1 MTYDEAREYLTPSL
15 YKRPPYYIGEEHYGT
30 YSAYAIHRDSDALD
44 RANFQVMDEA
54 LTDASQDVLDN
65 DLMPYVTR
73 ESHWAVGWLDTLRIP
88 EGNESAVIALAGLMK
103 RLENHSCLDDDLYSA
118 LEWEEN
124 EAAGMVVDPVT
135 GEWVYP
141 DEIEDAYWDS
151 CREEDDDDE
160 HGCSLTDGD

>member
-54 LTDASQDVLDN
+54 LTDASEDVLDN
-65 DLMPYVTR
+65 DLMPYITR
-73 ESHWAVGWLDTLRIP
+73 ESHWAVGWLDTLRVP
-88 EGNESAVIALAGLMK
+88 EGNESAVIALAGLME
-103 RLENHSCLDDDLYSA
+103 RLEKYPVLDEDLYSA
-118 LEWEEN
+118 LEYEEN

-135 GEWVYP
+135 GDWVYP
-141 DEIEDAYWDS
+141 DEDGLTPWD
-151 CREEDDDDE
+151 EEFWEDDDDE